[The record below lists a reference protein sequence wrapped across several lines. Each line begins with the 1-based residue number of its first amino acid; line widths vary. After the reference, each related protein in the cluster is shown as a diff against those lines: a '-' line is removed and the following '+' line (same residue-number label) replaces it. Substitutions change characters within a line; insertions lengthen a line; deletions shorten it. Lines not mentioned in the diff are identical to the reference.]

1 MQRLGNDSELAL
13 KKDQQYLWHNITP
26 YSEKIRL

>member
-1 MQRLGNDSELAL
+1 MQSLGNDSELAVS
-13 KKDQQYLWHNITP
+13 KDRKYLWHSITP